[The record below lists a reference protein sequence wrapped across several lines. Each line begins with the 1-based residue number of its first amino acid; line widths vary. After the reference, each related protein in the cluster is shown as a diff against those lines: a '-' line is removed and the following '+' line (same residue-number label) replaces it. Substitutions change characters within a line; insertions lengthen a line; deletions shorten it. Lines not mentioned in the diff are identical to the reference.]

1 MISFLDD
8 CWCCRC
14 PNIFRLFFRSKP
26 LLSISYLGVQYLYQ
40 ILSVSILTFP
50 CIFFDLL
57 HGGIRR
63 IPGHSSTKGGYTV
76 YRIPN
81 TWHFT
86 VTQFIKYDNVC
97 FLKWGDP
104 KIIRLIHIIYIYI
117 ESMEKPMVWGTR
129 GTHILGNLQMML
141 ILWIWRCWPST
152 RAVAAKG
159 RAVRCS
165 CWRRQNRSSRLGK
178 VALAYTE

>member
-81 TWHFT
+81 KWHFT

-104 KIIRLIHIIYIYI
+104 KIIHFKIIFHH
-117 ESMEKPMVWGTR
+117 KPS
-129 GTHILGNLQMML
+129 ILGYPHLWTPPICML
-141 ILWIWRCWPST
+141 IDLS
-152 RAVAAKG
+152 
-159 RAVRCS
+159 
-165 CWRRQNRSSRLGK
+165 
-178 VALAYTE
+178 

>member
-26 LLSISYLGVQYLYQ
+26 FLSISYLGVQYLYQ
-40 ILSVSILTFP
+40 ILSVSISTFP
-50 CIFFDLL
+50 RIFFDLL

-81 TWHFT
+81 KWHFT
-86 VTQFIKYDNVC
+86 VTQLIKYDNVC

-104 KIIRLIHIIYIYI
+104 KIFWLIHTYIYRI
-117 ESMEKPMVWGTR
+117 NGKTNGLGYPYFGKPPNDVDPLDLEVLAIYQGSGSEGESSA
-129 GTHILGNLQMML
+129 LLL
-141 ILWIWRCWPST
+141 L
-152 RAVAAKG
+152 AKTKQVKSVG
-159 RAVRCS
+159 EGGIS
-165 CWRRQNRSSRLGK
+165 IYRRI
-178 VALAYTE
+178 